1 MFPANFFFFFFH
13 WLYGN
18 TVPFFSWRPSWCLP
32 FLRIP
37 SPPFV
42 TDRGCSDALG
52 QNWFALGKEK
62 NNNTLLCKLKICFP
76 WRGLFSCIFT
86 DGRVRSE
93 CVQLKTRACRCHPG
107 GTCPSAGRGGRAPG
121 PWLPAA
127 PFPCFQ
133 REIFRVFLVKCS
145 RISIFLGNG
154 SAGKFGGV

>member
-1 MFPANFFFFFFH
+1 MRKLQIFGSMADVKPADINWEALAIAWVWGRSAGSLIYVPIWLLPQKTTCRCPWEGESWLSGLSFLLGYQCFASMSERFLPEKCSQLIFLFFFFH

-62 NNNTLLCKLKICFP
+62 KK
-76 WRGLFSCIFT
+76 
-86 DGRVRSE
+86 
-93 CVQLKTRACRCHPG
+93 
-107 GTCPSAGRGGRAPG
+107 
-121 PWLPAA
+121 
-127 PFPCFQ
+127 
-133 REIFRVFLVKCS
+133 
-145 RISIFLGNG
+145 
-154 SAGKFGGV
+154 